1 MLEGLVKMKI
11 YKIKVNGKYY
21 EVEGSAVD
29 EVVAEIKAETKK
41 VENVVSQGDNV
52 ILAPIAGK
60 VLEVKVNVGDMV
72 KKGQTVAI
80 IEAMKLENEIQSA
93 FAGQVSAINIKKG
106 DDVKNKDELIVLK

>member
-1 MLEGLVKMKI
+1 MKVYKVKVSG
-11 YKIKVNGKYY
+11 KVY
-21 EVEGSAVD
+21 EVEVEAVD
-29 EVVAEIKAETKK
+29 EVKGTIVTENKKQVEET
-41 VENVVSQGDNV
+41 VVSEGKNN

-93 FAGQVSAINIKKG
+93 YDGKVAQVVINAG
-106 DDVKNKDELIVLK
+106 DDVKNKDVLFVLE